1 MISKK
6 TRKTPKAL
14 KKFTTRSSQGTRP
27 EDRAYEAQVRQLE
40 IERLRELLETER
52 RRAIAEREEHRRLM
66 EQQLDRETN
75 WRRLM
80 QKASLAYKVGKFGA
94 GWTWEDDAWA
104 DRLGVELGYLKP
116 WDRKYTVK
124 VGGR

>member
-1 MISKK
+1 MIAKKPQKK
-6 TRKTPKAL
+6 TKSPRAV
-14 KKFTTRSSQGTRP
+14 TTRSSYGTRP
-27 EDRAYEAQVRQLE
+27 ADRAYEAQIRQLE

-52 RRAIAEREEHRRLM
+52 RRAIAEREERQRLM
-66 EQQLDRETN
+66 SQQLDRETN

-80 QKASLAYKVGKFGA
+80 QKASLASKVGKFGA
-94 GWTWEDDAWA
+94 GWTWEDDAWS

-124 VGGR
+124 VGAR

>member
-1 MISKK
+1 MTSTTMKK
-6 TRKTPKAL
+6 TNTQRIKTQKTSYRPPA
-14 KKFTTRSSQGTRP
+14 RSASNN
-27 EDRAYEAQVRQLE
+27 DAIKQLE
-40 IERLRELLETER
+40 IERLRQLLDMER
-52 RRAIAEREEHRRLM
+52 RRSAAGQEEMQRLR
-66 EQQLDRETN
+66 EQQLDRETK

-80 QKASLAYKVGKFGA
+80 QKASLANKVGKFGA

-124 VGGR
+124 YGK

>member
-1 MISKK
+1 MPSRTAKK
-6 TRKTPKAL
+6 IPVVKSIRAAV
-14 KKFTTRSSQGTRP
+14 TTRSKSL
-27 EDRAYEAQVRQLE
+27 DRGNTARIKELE
-40 IERLRELLETER
+40 IERLRQLLDMER
-52 RRAIAEREEHRRLM
+52 RRSAAEEEEKQRLREL
-66 EQQLDRETN
+66 QLDRETK

-80 QKASLAYKVGKFGA
+80 QKSGLAYKVGRFGA

-124 VGGR
+124 YGR

>member
-1 MISKK
+1 MP
-6 TRKTPKAL
+6 TRKIKKIPVPKTSKL
-14 KKFTTRSSQGTRP
+14 YSSYVSPTVDRSH
-27 EDRAYEAQVRQLE
+27 EARIKELE
-40 IERLRELLETER
+40 IERLRQLLDMER
-52 RRAIAEREEHRRLM
+52 RRSAAEQEEKQRLR
-66 EQQLDRETN
+66 EQQLDRETK

-80 QKASLAYKVGKFGA
+80 QKAGLAYKVGKFGA

-124 VGGR
+124 YGR